1 MKAWFLASYNSAGLK
16 GLMDKG
22 GDSRKA
28 AIEKLCSTMGVTL
41 NDVAFTR
48 GEYDIIASVDAPS
61 EEVALGVLIA
71 IQSNDIASKVCVLTE
86 LDIDPI
92 VDHANNA
99 RPAYAPPGTTQFLV
113 VVVH

>member
-1 MKAWFLASYNSAGLK
+1 MSTAFVLIRAEPGCEREVYLSL
-16 GLMDKG
+16 LDI
-22 GDSRKA
+22 DS
-28 AIEKLCSTMGVTL
+28 ISETH
-41 NDVAFTR
+41 VAY

-92 VDHANNA
+92 VGHANNA
-99 RPAYAPPGTTQFLV
+99 RPAYAPPGTT
-113 VVVH
+113 